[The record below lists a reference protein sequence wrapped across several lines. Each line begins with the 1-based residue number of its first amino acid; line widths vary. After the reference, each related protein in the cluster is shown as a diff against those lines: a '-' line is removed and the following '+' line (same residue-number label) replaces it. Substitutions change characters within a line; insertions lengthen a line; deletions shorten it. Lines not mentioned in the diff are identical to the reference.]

1 MHFQELVTAPFTHIA
16 FVLGIAEPSAR
27 LSMVLPVRAAAAAVR
42 PLMKVQQQLPVQQFG
57 GAAGSRLGFSKS
69 PAYNLFEAS
78 KYQMD
83 LLRAAES
90 KKAVMKPRNARAL

>member
-1 MHFQELVTAPFTHIA
+1 MT
-16 FVLGIAEPSAR
+16 
-27 LSMVLPVRAAAAAVR
+27 LPLRAATAAVR
-42 PLMKVQQQLPVQQFG
+42 PLMKLQQALPMQQLG
-57 GAAGSRLGFSKS
+57 GAAGSRLGSAKS

-90 KKAVMKPRNARAL
+90 KRVVVKPRNERALSS